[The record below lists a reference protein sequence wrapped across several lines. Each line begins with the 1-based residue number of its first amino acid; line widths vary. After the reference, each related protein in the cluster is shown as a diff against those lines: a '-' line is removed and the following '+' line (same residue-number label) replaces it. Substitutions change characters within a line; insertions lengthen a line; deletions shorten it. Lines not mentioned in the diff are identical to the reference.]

1 MSGAKKV
8 YVHLGDLVHLMI
20 VPECFTRDASGYKE
34 QLYPQ
39 STLIR
44 LHDTNRIAIAD
55 PLTRL
60 VQWDG
65 NDMPS
70 RPDPHA
76 IARAALEKAAKAAER
91 YASFPQPTSR
101 AARYHEAHNVK
112 ANIAAAIRALANDPA
127 ALAEIVKGVKG

>member
-39 STLIR
+39 SVLVR
-44 LHDTNRIAIAD
+44 LHDTNRIAVAD
-55 PLTRL
+55 PQARL
-60 VQWDG
+60 VQWNGD
-65 NDMPS
+65 DMTS

-76 IARAALEKAAKAAER
+76 VALAALEKAADEAHRSAMRRANMNATWRQGGIDAAE
-91 YASFPQPTSR
+91 
-101 AARYHEAHNVK
+101 
-112 ANIAAAIRALANDPA
+112 AIRALANDPA